1 MKTNLLSDPEEIRE
15 FVRARYGAIVE
26 QAATSCGCGPSCC
39 EGETHASVVAKTA
52 EASATCCAP
61 SCCGGEKS
69 YGEKLGYSAVELAAV
84 PVGADLGLGCGNPLA
99 IAGIRPGET
108 VLDLGSGAG
117 FDCFL
122 AARQLAGTGRVIGV
136 DMTAAMVS
144 KARVNAAKGGYARVE
159 FRLGEIEALPVADAT
174 VDLIMSNCV
183 INLSPEKGR
192 VFSEAFRVLKSGGR
206 LAIADVVATK
216 PLPVTLKQKLSAIG
230 ACVGGATLVTEL
242 REPLAEAGFDR
253 IEIAAKESSRAY
265 IAQWTD
271 DATAGEF
278 VVSALITAYKP
289 GAV

>member
-1 MKTNLLSDPEEIRE
+1 MTETKLPNSEKIRD
-15 FVRARYGAIVE
+15 FVRARYGAIAE
-26 QAATSCGCGPSCC
+26 QAGETCGC
-39 EGETHASVVAKTA
+39 TA
-52 EASATCCAP
+52 TG
-61 SCCGGEKS
+61 CCGSQSAS
-69 YGEKLGYSAVELAAV
+69 YGEKLGYSAAELAAA
-84 PVGADLGLGCGNPLA
+84 PAGADLGLGCGNPLA
-99 IAGIRPGET
+99 IASIQPGET

-136 DMTAAMVS
+136 DMTAAMVT
-144 KARVNAAKGGYARVE
+144 KARTNARKGNYANVE

-192 VFSEAFRVLKSGGR
+192 VFSEAFRVLKPGGR

-216 PLPVTLKQKLSAIG
+216 PLPAELKKKLSAIG
-230 ACVGGATLVTEL
+230 ACIGGATLVSEL
-242 REPLAEAGFDR
+242 RAMLAEAGFTR
-253 IEIAAKESSRAY
+253 IEIVPKESSRAY
-265 IAQWTD
+265 IGQWTD

-289 GAV
+289 AA